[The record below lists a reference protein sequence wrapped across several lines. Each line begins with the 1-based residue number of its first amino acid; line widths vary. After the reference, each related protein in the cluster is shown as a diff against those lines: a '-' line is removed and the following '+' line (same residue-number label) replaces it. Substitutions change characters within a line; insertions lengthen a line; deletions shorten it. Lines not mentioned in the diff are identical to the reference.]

1 MSVISD
7 PIGDML
13 TRIRNASRVGH
24 PEVAIPASNE
34 KAAIAN
40 VLKDEGYINEFRV
53 DGEGTEKALIVK
65 LKYVNEK
72 SVITTLKRVSKP
84 SCRTYVSSQDIP
96 RVRGGLG
103 IAIVSTPE
111 GVLSGRVAR
120 RKNVGG
126 ELLCYIW

>member
-1 MSVISD
+1 MSVISA

-96 RVRGGLG
+96 RVRG
-103 IAIVSTPE
+103 
-111 GVLSGRVAR
+111 
-120 RKNVGG
+120 
-126 ELLCYIW
+126 